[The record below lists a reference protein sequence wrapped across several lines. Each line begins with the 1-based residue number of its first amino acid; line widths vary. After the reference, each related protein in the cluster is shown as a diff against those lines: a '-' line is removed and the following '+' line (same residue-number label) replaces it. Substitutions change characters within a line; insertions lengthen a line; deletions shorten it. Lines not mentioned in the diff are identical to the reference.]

1 MEENETNFVEWF
13 NALSLS
19 DVVNQLS
26 LIIFTVFIIVLV
38 VRAFKNKPSA

>member
-13 NALSLS
+13 NTLSLS